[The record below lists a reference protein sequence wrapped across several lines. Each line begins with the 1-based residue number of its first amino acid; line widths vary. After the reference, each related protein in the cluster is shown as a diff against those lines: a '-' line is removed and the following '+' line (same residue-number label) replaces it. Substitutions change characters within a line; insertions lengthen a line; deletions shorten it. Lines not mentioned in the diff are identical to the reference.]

1 MVVAEGALFFQVLG
15 SVSSPPSLGEDIGG
29 PLLASTFFRPS
40 LCILA
45 LFHTPVPLHLDDG
58 GDRVACQASTGAKGG
73 ACTRLD

>member
-15 SVSSPPSLGEDIGG
+15 SGS
-29 PLLASTFFRPS
+29 STFFRPS